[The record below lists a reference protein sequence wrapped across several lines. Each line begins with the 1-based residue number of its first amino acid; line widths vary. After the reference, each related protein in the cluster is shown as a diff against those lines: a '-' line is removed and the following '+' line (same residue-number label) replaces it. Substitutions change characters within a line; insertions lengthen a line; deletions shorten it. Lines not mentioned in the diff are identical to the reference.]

1 MGRLISGLLD
11 NDSLFG
17 KVMYKALVII
27 GTSLLF
33 ALFSLPFITAGP
45 ALAALYYVMLE
56 LFHRSGTVRIFKDFW
71 RGFRM
76 NLKQGLLSAVLFA
89 LCAGILAADIRF
101 CAGQGGILGLFR
113 YACFALLTVLVITA
127 VHLMPVMAA
136 FSDTLPHLV
145 RNALFFAFR
154 HPLRMIA
161 VTALHV
167 IPVLVTVLDSYMRP
181 LYGFLWVTFLPGA
194 IAMASSRMLIGDFE
208 VFLPGQKDPAEDTD
222 QETSRQEKSERQILR
237 EMKKLDRS

>member
-1 MGRLISGLLD
+1 MGRLISGLMD

-17 KVMYKALVII
+17 KIMYRAMVII

-33 ALFSLPFITAGP
+33 SLFSLPVVTAGP

-56 LFHRSGTVRIFKDFW
+56 MFYKGGTARIFKDFW
-71 RGFRM
+71 NGFRM
-76 NLKQGLLSAVLFA
+76 NLKQGLLAAVIFA
-89 LCAGILAADIRF
+89 LCTGILAADIRY
-101 CAGQGGILGLFR
+101 CAGQEGFLGVFR
-113 YACFALLTVLVITA
+113 YACFALLAILLITF

-154 HPLRMIA
+154 RPVRMLLI
-161 VTALHV
+161 VALHV
-167 IPVLVTVLDSYMRP
+167 IPVLLTVLDSYLRP

-194 IAMASSRMLIGDFE
+194 IAMASSKMLIRDFE
-208 VFLPGQKDPAEDTD
+208 TFLPGPEEAEEDTD
-222 QETSRQEKSERQILR
+222 RETGRKEKTERQILR
-237 EMKKLDRS
+237 EMKKMDRG